1 MPDVTLHN
9 HVAKTLQ
16 YWIKKAREIMRNK
29 CLQRPGRPL
38 AEIYP
43 ESMEDIYKLI
53 GGEII

>member
-16 YWIKKAREIMRNK
+16 YWIKKAREIMRDK